1 MLPTDLKPEQFAGY
15 PPEARKLV
23 TEYLVALRRL
33 PLSFLPSLL
42 REVIDYDFR
51 FPAERKAL
59 EKELANLNSL
69 SAEQAKDWFQ
79 GFAQIRL
86 SPQLEQF
93 DWVNAPAQFV
103 EQLSAHLWTT
113 HQLDAFRVAATAY
126 AERLRAAVPPE
137 APAMPRLGITV
148 IGQGVDAHEEALFRR
163 LRPHGAYFSHV
174 QPQNGLQ
181 LLLEAVAK
189 RAKAHPAAHAHWYID
204 GGQAAECDPA
214 LTCVSYGALEPARAA
229 LSNKMRAEIERPGM
243 GPETLRTLLAQL
255 RPADLGLERG
265 TDRNAVGGADASADK
280 SGDQALNRFQVKL
293 LTEGSGTQVFSTTF
307 AQWAAREALRRAQP
321 LTLLVR
327 FAPRQRQKP
336 MNEMLAA
343 SGGPPELDPLGS
355 LVDADLGAYYNWL
368 NQQRLPGAEQS
379 SFLVW
384 FENHGEAVAIG
395 PSMPRG
401 TESATVVDLQ
411 GMLSW
416 MS

>member
-1 MLPTDLKPEQFAGY
+1 MLPLDLKPEQFTGY

-23 TEYLVALRRL
+23 TEYLGALRRL

-42 REVIDYDFR
+42 REVVDYDFK

-59 EKELANLNSL
+59 EKELANLSSL
-69 SAEQAKDWFQ
+69 SAEQTKEWFQ
-79 GFAQIRL
+79 GFAAIRL
-86 SPQLEQF
+86 SGALEQF

-103 EQLSAHLWTT
+103 EQLSSHLWTT

-148 IGQGVDAHEEALFRR
+148 IGQGVDAYEEALFRK
-163 LRPHGAYFSHV
+163 LRPHGAYFSRV
-174 QPQNGLQ
+174 QPENGMP
-181 LLLEAVAK
+181 LLLDALAK
-189 RAKAHPAAHAHWYID
+189 RAKAHPAPHAHWYID
-204 GGQAAECDPA
+204 GGHAAEHDPT

-243 GPETLRTLLAQL
+243 GPETLRTQLAQL
-255 RPADLGLERG
+255 RPADLGFAG
-265 TDRNAVGGADASADK
+265 AADASTGK
-280 SGDQALNRFQVKL
+280 SGDAVLDRFQVKL

-336 MNEMLAA
+336 MNEMLAG

-401 TESATVVDLQ
+401 TESTTVVDLQ

-416 MS
+416 MA